1 MAMPMPDLSQRP
13 FSFVCERAMEASAEA
28 LYRAW
33 TEQFD
38 LWFAAPGSV
47 LMQPQADTA
56 FFFETEFEGRR
67 HPHYGRFLRLEPNRL
82 VELTWVTAAT
92 QGAETQV
99 TVELTPREGS
109 TLLRLTHAG
118 FPDEESKKRHE
129 DAWPGVLAH
138 LDRRMT
144 AGY

>member
-1 MAMPMPDLSQRP
+1 MPDLSSPP
-13 FSFVCERAMEASAEA
+13 FAFTCERAMAAPADA
-28 LYRAW
+28 LFRAW

-38 LWFAAPGSV
+38 RWFAMPGSV
-47 LMQPQADTA
+47 SMKPEVGAA

-67 HPHYGRFLRLEPNRL
+67 HPHYGRFLRLERPYL

-99 TVELTPREGS
+99 SVELTAQGS
-109 TLLRLTHAG
+109 GTWLRLTHAG

-129 DAWPGVLAH
+129 NAWPRVLEH
-138 LDRRMT
+138 LDQRMT
-144 AGY
+144 KR